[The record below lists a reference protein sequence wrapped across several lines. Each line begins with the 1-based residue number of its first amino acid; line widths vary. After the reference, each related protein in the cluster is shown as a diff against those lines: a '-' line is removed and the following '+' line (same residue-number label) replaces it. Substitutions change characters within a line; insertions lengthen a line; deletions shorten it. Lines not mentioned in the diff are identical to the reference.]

1 MALEQEIEHLLNEE
15 QDEEQDE
22 EEEEESSLQPGNK
35 RSLPNEDDQEY
46 VIINLD

>member
-22 EEEEESSLQPGNK
+22 ESGLQPGNK
-35 RSLPNEDDQEY
+35 RSLPNEDDHEY